1 MRESYVIAEVRTDV
15 VKIIALTET
24 DIDKCA
30 ELFMQSYNRPP
41 WNYNFNR
48 EKARTYLN
56 EYVERSRFVGFMLC
70 EDDQVVG
77 AMLGHSKT
85 WWTNDLLFID
95 EFFISPERQRKG
107 YGKLLLDHS
116 EQYAKDQGYEVVM
129 LMTSKHMPAMQFYKG
144 LNYLQAEHFV
154 FLFKPL

>member
-1 MRESYVIAEVRTDV
+1 MIFMNIRPLI
-15 VKIIALTET
+15 KT

-30 ELFMQSYNRPP
+30 QLFIESYNRPP
-41 WNYNFNR
+41 WNYNFTFD
-48 EKARTYLN
+48 KAVTYLN
-56 EYVERSRFVGFMLC
+56 EYAERGRFVGFVLC
-70 EDDQVVG
+70 EGDDIAG

-95 EFFISPERQRKG
+95 EFFISPDRQRMG

-116 EQYAKDQGYEVVM
+116 EKYAREQGYEVVT
-129 LMTSKHMPAMQFYKG
+129 LMTSKHMPAMKFYKG
-144 LNYLQAEHFV
+144 VNYLQAEHFV